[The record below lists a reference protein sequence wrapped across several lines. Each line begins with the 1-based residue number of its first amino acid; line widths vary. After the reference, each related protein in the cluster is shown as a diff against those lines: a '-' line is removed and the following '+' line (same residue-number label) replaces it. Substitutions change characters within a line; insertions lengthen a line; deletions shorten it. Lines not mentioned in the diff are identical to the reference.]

1 MRIIAGKFKGLK
13 LYNPS
18 SYGLRPTTDM
28 LREALFNILGDS
40 FLHGR
45 VLDLFAGSGSLGI
58 EALSRGAGAVTFI
71 ERETKSLRL
80 LRRNLERLQEEE
92 ALIRVI
98 PTDAFRALSGLSKK
112 REQFDLIFVDPP
124 YEADLWFR
132 ALSIIDKRR
141 LLAEDGLI
149 VLEIPKTRLLSAE
162 VGDLEL
168 KKKKIYGEVSLE
180 FWGYKHW
187 SDGDE
192 DSHLPG

>member
-13 LYNPS
+13 LHNPS

-40 FLHGR
+40 FLNGR

-80 LRRNLERLQEEE
+80 LKRNLERLQEEE
-92 ALIRVI
+92 AFIRVI
-98 PTDAFRALSGLSKK
+98 PTDAFRALPRLSKK

-124 YEADLWFR
+124 YEEDLWLR
-132 ALSIIDKRR
+132 VLSIIEKWR
-141 LLAEDGLI
+141 LLAEEGLI
-149 VLEIPKTRLLSAE
+149 VLEVPKTRFLSAE
-162 VGDLEL
+162 IGDLEL

-187 SDGDE
+187 S
-192 DSHLPG
+192 